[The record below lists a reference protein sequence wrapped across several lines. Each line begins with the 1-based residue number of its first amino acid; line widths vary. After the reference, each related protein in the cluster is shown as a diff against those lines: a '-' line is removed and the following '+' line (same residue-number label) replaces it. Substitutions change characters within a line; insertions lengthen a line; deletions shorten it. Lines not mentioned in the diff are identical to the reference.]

1 MNSLIKQR
9 AKERT
14 FEQEKAERP
23 QQMAEALMRADSGKA
38 ADVPRYAL
46 LPSNVPSRASS
57 VLGASGHVTEDGD
70 DNISERM
77 HLGKNIFVIF
87 ENVI

>member
-70 DNISERM
+70 DNI
-77 HLGKNIFVIF
+77 I
-87 ENVI
+87 